1 MLFLK
6 LLHCLK
12 VVISSFEPF
21 PSDFQGALRFLHLGG
36 GGGELGLHIKRRR
49 WSILFIIE
57 YLVVSYTSKVEIPVS
72 SYLHV

>member
-21 PSDFQGALRFLHLGG
+21 PSDFEGALRFLHLGG
-36 GGGELGLHIKRRR
+36 DWGY
-49 WSILFIIE
+49 IE
-57 YLVVSYTSKVEIPVS
+57 NEDAGQFY
-72 SYLHV
+72 

>member
-21 PSDFQGALRFLHLGG
+21 PSDFEGALRFLHLGG
-36 GGGELGLHIKRRR
+36 GLGLHRKRRR
-49 WSILFIIE
+49 WSILLIIE
-57 YLVVSYTSKVEIPVS
+57 DLVVSYTSKVEIPVS